1 MAHKKAAGSAKNL
14 RDSKPKFRWL
24 KLFGGQPAVAGNI
37 LLRQKGDK
45 YEAGKNTYKS
55 NDFTIHA
62 LIDGIV
68 TFKKKNITRFDGR
81 KYLKTVVEVLTPEE
95 VLSNKALK
103 DAATKV
109 EKPTKAPAVKKAPIA
124 KKEAPAKAE
133 KPAKAPVAKKE
144 TVVKVEKPAKAP
156 VAKKAPA
163 KKTAK

>member
-24 KLFGGQPAVAGNI
+24 KIFGGQPAVAGNI

-55 NDFTIHA
+55 NDFSIHA

-95 VLSNKALK
+95 ALSAK
-103 DAATKV
+103 
-109 EKPTKAPAVKKAPIA
+109 A
-124 KKEAPAKAE
+124 KKEIAVKAEKPAKASATKKPVAKKETPAKAE
-133 KPAKAPVAKKE
+133 KPAKAPA
-144 TVVKVEKPAKAP
+144 T
-156 VAKKAPA
+156 KKAA
-163 KKTAK
+163 K